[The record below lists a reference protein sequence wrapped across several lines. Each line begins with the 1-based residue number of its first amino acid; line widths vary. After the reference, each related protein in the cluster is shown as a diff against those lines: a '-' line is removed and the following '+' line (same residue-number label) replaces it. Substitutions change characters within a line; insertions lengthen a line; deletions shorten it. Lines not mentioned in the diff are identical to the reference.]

1 MLHFLFK
8 FFLNV
13 VPLFIGGPGQSY
25 CIMVAVDSSQFTLH
39 GNERAGTLNLRAI
52 NNMQVCFC
60 ITSATDFFT
69 IHDVVIS
76 QYRPLDPPPP
86 TQISCARFYAF
97 LSIFKGKK

>member
-76 QYRPLDPPPP
+76 QYRPLDPPP
-86 TQISCARFYAF
+86 YADFMCTF
-97 LSIFKGKK
+97 LCFFIDI